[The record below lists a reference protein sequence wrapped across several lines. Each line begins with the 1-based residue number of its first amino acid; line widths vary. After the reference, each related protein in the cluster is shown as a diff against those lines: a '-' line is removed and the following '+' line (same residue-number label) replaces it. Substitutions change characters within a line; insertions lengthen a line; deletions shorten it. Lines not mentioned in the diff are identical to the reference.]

1 MKQINVKKLA
11 LLNLPYVFLGLY
23 ASKLGQAWRLA
34 AGADASEKLLHIMD
48 GFAAAFQS
56 ALPSFH
62 PFDLCIGIA
71 GAVLVRL
78 TVYLKGKNAK
88 KYRHGM
94 EYGSARWG
102 GAKDIA
108 PYIDPV
114 FENNILLTQTERLTM
129 NGRPKDPKTAR
140 NKNVLVIGGSGS
152 GKTRFFVK
160 PSASVRAE

>member
-1 MKQINVKKLA
+1 MKQINVKKLV

-94 EYGSARWG
+94 EYG
-102 GAKDIA
+102 
-108 PYIDPV
+108 
-114 FENNILLTQTERLTM
+114 
-129 NGRPKDPKTAR
+129 TAR
-140 NKNVLVIGGSGS
+140 
-152 GKTRFFVK
+152 
-160 PSASVRAE
+160 

>member
-1 MKQINVKKLA
+1 MKQINVKKLV

-62 PFDLCIGIA
+62 PADLVVGLLC
-71 GAVLVRL
+71 GAALRL
-78 TVYLKGKNAK
+78 AVYMKGKNAK

-94 EYGSARWG
+94 EYG
-102 GAKDIA
+102 
-108 PYIDPV
+108 
-114 FENNILLTQTERLTM
+114 
-129 NGRPKDPKTAR
+129 TAR
-140 NKNVLVIGGSGS
+140 
-152 GKTRFFVK
+152 
-160 PSASVRAE
+160 